1 MALQFTI
8 VETSTICVDL
18 FLLRAKLCS
27 SNQIN
32 DPLPAFPMHCTKI
45 AARWSSSK
53 TLFHPFHT
61 NNDHYPK
68 ILLNITEVRCEHLEI
83 EQIRCIQQLLQLFQM
98 PATYLINNIQLSKR
112 IQILTV
118 AFQRYDFGFE
128 ALMFSIKS

>member
-8 VETSTICVDL
+8 VETNTICVDL

-61 NNDHYPK
+61 NIDHYPK

-112 IQILTV
+112 YKYL
-118 AFQRYDFGFE
+118 R
-128 ALMFSIKS
+128 

>member
-8 VETSTICVDL
+8 VETNTICVDL

-53 TLFHPFHT
+53 TLFHPF
-61 NNDHYPK
+61 
-68 ILLNITEVRCEHLEI
+68 
-83 EQIRCIQQLLQLFQM
+83 
-98 PATYLINNIQLSKR
+98 
-112 IQILTV
+112 IQIMTIIQK
-118 AFQRYDFGFE
+118 FC
-128 ALMFSIKS
+128 